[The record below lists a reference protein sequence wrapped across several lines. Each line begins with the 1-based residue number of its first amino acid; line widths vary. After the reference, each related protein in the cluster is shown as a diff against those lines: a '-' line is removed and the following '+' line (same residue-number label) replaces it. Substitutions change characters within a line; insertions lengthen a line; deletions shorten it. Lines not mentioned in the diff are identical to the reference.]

1 MADANAIFQ
10 TTACKVAI
18 ELGYSK
24 NAIIHCYE
32 NGMRAG
38 DLVSKILDLES
49 INPNFQ
55 NELSEDE
62 VNNKIS
68 RDYSELCRKLN
79 EIDLS
84 DNLSDNFS
92 NNLREEKKLNEA
104 DLHDL
109 REETKRLWAKF
120 QCKSCGVNKSNR
132 LALPCT
138 HLVTCEKCMSD
149 KCVICRQI
157 VTDWIEVFI

>member
-38 DLVSKILDLES
+38 NLVSKILDLES

-62 VNNKIS
+62 VNNKINS
-68 RDYSELCRKLN
+68 EYSELCRKLN
-79 EIDLS
+79 KIDLN
-84 DNLSDNFS
+84 D
-92 NNLREEKKLNEA
+92 NLREEKKLSEA

>member
-62 VNNKIS
+62 VNDKIDS
-68 RDYSELCRKLN
+68 EYSELCRKLN
-79 EIDLS
+79 KID
-84 DNLSDNFS
+84 
-92 NNLREEKKLNEA
+92 LREEKRLSVA

>member
-62 VNNKIS
+62 VNDKINS
-68 RDYSELCRKLN
+68 EYSELCRKLN
-79 EIDLS
+79 KIDLN
-84 DNLSDNFS
+84 D
-92 NNLREEKKLNEA
+92 NLREEKKLGEA

>member
-1 MADANAIFQ
+1 MADASAIFQ

-62 VNNKIS
+62 VNDKINS
-68 RDYSELCRKLN
+68 EYSELCRKLN
-79 EIDLS
+79 KIDLN
-84 DNLSDNFS
+84 D
-92 NNLREEKKLNEA
+92 NLREEKKLSEA

>member
-1 MADANAIFQ
+1 MADANAIFR

-55 NELSEDE
+55 NELSEDK
-62 VNNKIS
+62 VNNRIS
-68 RDYSELCRKLN
+68 RDYCELCRKLN
-79 EIDLS
+79 EIDL
-84 DNLSDNFS
+84 NK
-92 NNLREEKKLNEA
+92 NLREEKKLNEA
-104 DLHDL
+104 DLHNQ
-109 REETKRLWAKF
+109 REETKTSSGKV
-120 QCKSCGVNKSNR
+120 S
-132 LALPCT
+132 
-138 HLVTCEKCMSD
+138 M
-149 KCVICRQI
+149 
-157 VTDWIEVFI
+157 

>member
-62 VNNKIS
+62 VNNKINS
-68 RDYSELCRKLN
+68 EYSELCRKLN
-79 EIDLS
+79 KIDLN
-84 DNLSDNFS
+84 D
-92 NNLREEKKLNEA
+92 NLREEKKLSEA

-149 KCVICRQI
+149 KCVICRQN

>member
-1 MADANAIFQ
+1 MVNTNQIFQ
-10 TTACKVAI
+10 ATTCKVAI

-62 VNNKIS
+62 VNNKINS
-68 RDYSELCRKLN
+68 EYSELCRKLN
-79 EIDLS
+79 KIDLN
-84 DNLSDNFS
+84 D
-92 NNLREEKKLNEA
+92 NLREEKKLSEA

-120 QCKSCGVNKSNR
+120 QCKSCGENKSNR

>member
-62 VNNKIS
+62 VNNKINS
-68 RDYSELCRKLN
+68 EYSELCRKLN
-79 EIDLS
+79 KIDLN
-84 DNLSDNFS
+84 D
-92 NNLREEKKLNEA
+92 NLREEKKLSEA

-120 QCKSCGVNKSNR
+120 QCKSCGENKSNR

>member
-1 MADANAIFQ
+1 MKVLLRLLIKSQMANTNQIFR

-68 RDYSELCRKLN
+68 HDYSELCRKLN
-79 EIDLS
+79 EID
-84 DNLSDNFS
+84 
-92 NNLREEKKLNEA
+92 LREEKKLNEA

>member
-1 MADANAIFQ
+1 MADANAIFR

-62 VNNKIS
+62 VNNKINS
-68 RDYSELCRKLN
+68 EYSELCRKLN
-79 EIDLS
+79 KIDLN
-84 DNLSDNFS
+84 D
-92 NNLREEKKLNEA
+92 NLREEKKLSEA

-120 QCKSCGVNKSNR
+120 QCKSCGENKSNR

-138 HLVTCEKCMSD
+138 HLVTCEKCISD

>member
-62 VNNKIS
+62 VNNKINS
-68 RDYSELCRKLN
+68 EYSELCRKLN
-79 EIDLS
+79 KIDLN
-84 DNLSDNFS
+84 D
-92 NNLREEKKLNEA
+92 NLREEKKLSEA

-120 QCKSCGVNKSNR
+120 QCKSCGENKSNR

-138 HLVTCEKCMSD
+138 HLVTCEKCISD